1 MAVERGVIAAEHIV
15 RRDST
20 GALRMLVLGVLVLI
34 SILRLVI
41 LLGWR
46 DGGRSTG

>member
-1 MAVERGVIAAEHIV
+1 MSQERGVVAAQPIV
-15 RRDST
+15 RPAVA
-20 GALRMLVLGVLVLI
+20 GIFGLLLVI

-46 DGGRSTG
+46 DGGSAED

>member
-1 MAVERGVIAAEHIV
+1 MSIERGRYAAEPIV
-15 RRDST
+15 RPVHS
-20 GALRMLVLGVLVLI
+20 GMLGVLVLI

-46 DGGRSTG
+46 DGGRSTE

>member
-1 MAVERGVIAAEHIV
+1 MSEQRGATAAEPIV
-15 RRDST
+15 RPM
-20 GALRMLVLGVLVLI
+20 GIGLLGVLVLI

-46 DGGRSTG
+46 DGGRSTE

>member
-1 MAVERGVIAAEHIV
+1 MSEQRGATAAQPIV
-15 RRDST
+15 RPT
-20 GALRMLVLGVLVLI
+20 GIGLLGVLVLI

-46 DGGRSTG
+46 DGGRSTE

>member
-1 MAVERGVIAAEHIV
+1 MSIERGATAARPIV
-15 RRDST
+15 RPVQA
-20 GALRMLVLGVLVLI
+20 GLLGVLVLI

-46 DGGRSTG
+46 DGGRSTE